1 VAWSGSARDYQS
13 FVGRHGFTFPNVDDT
28 AGAIY
33 ADLGIA
39 GNPAFG
45 VVHTDGTY
53 EILMGS
59 VPAATLDMV
68 IKNMIDRS

>member
-13 FVGRHGFTFPNVDDT
+13 FVSRHGLTFLNIDDT

-45 VVHTDGTY
+45 VVHTDQSY
-53 EILMGS
+53 EVVMGA
-59 VPAATLDMV
+59 VPANTLDM
-68 IKNMIDRS
+68 IITSMINRS